1 MAVVGLTRLL
11 VVNAGS
17 SSTRL
22 TILGPDDGVEES
34 LHLPPAGNDEAEAA
48 LDALIARA
56 RPQASVHRIVHG
68 GPWFTGAVL
77 VDASTEDRLRALG
90 ELAPLHVPPALRL
103 VDQVRAAMP
112 DRPAVACFDTGF
124 FADLPDE
131 TATYPLPSEWRAH
144 WSIRRYGFHGLSHAW
159 VASQLDRVLAGT
171 ADTAGTAGT
180 ARTAGTATPGD
191 RTRVVSAHLG
201 AGASLAALHGG
212 RPVDTTMGFT
222 PLDGLVMATRP
233 GSVDPGILV
242 HLLRVG
248 EVTLEQ
254 LEDGLEHHSGLV
266 ALAGNADLARVIER
280 AGAGDATASLAYRVM
295 LHRLRAGIAAMAA
308 SLGGIDALVFT
319 GGAGEASSQ
328 LRADTCAGLDFLGID
343 LDERA
348 NTDLQGEGVVSA
360 GGPVTVAVVRARE
373 DLEMSRQAR
382 ALLDRTG

>member
-1 MAVVGLTRLL
+1 MAVAGVTRLL

-22 TILGPDDGVEES
+22 TVLGPDDDVEES
-34 LHLPPAGNDEAEAA
+34 LHLPPAGNDEAEEA

-68 GPWFTGAVL
+68 GPWFTGAVV
-77 VDASTEDRLRALG
+77 VDTSTEDRLRALS
-90 ELAPLHVPPALRL
+90 ELAPLHVPPALSL

-112 DRPAVACFDTGF
+112 GRPAVACFDTGF
-124 FADLPDE
+124 FAGLPDE
-131 TATYPLPSEWRAH
+131 SATYPLPSEWRAH

-159 VASQLDRVLAGT
+159 VAGQLGRVLAGT
-171 ADTAGTAGT
+171 TAVTGVTGVARDAGPADGA
-180 ARTAGTATPGD
+180 
-191 RTRVVSAHLG
+191 RVVSAHLG

-233 GSVDPGILV
+233 GSVDPGIIV

-248 EVTLEQ
+248 EVTLDQ

-280 AGAGDATASLAYRVM
+280 ARDGDATASLANRVM

-319 GGAGEASSQ
+319 GGAG
-328 LRADTCAGLDFLGID
+328 
-343 LDERA
+343 
-348 NTDLQGEGVVSA
+348 
-360 GGPVTVAVVRARE
+360 
-373 DLEMSRQAR
+373 
-382 ALLDRTG
+382 

>member
-1 MAVVGLTRLL
+1 MAVAGLTRLL

-22 TILGPDDGVEES
+22 TVLGPDDGVEES
-34 LHLPPAGNDEAEAA
+34 LHLPPAGSDEAEAA

-171 ADTAGTAGT
+171 AGTAW
-180 ARTAGTATPGD
+180 TATPGD

-328 LRADTCAGLDFLGID
+328 LRADTCAGLGFLGIG
-343 LDERA
+343 LDDRA

-373 DLEMSRQAR
+373 DLEMARQAR
-382 ALLDRTG
+382 ALADRLG

>member
-1 MAVVGLTRLL
+1 MIRLL

-103 VDQVRAAMP
+103 VDQVRSAMP

-131 TATYPLPSEWRAH
+131 AATYPLPSEWRVR
-144 WSIRRYGFHGLSHAW
+144 SGIRRYGFHGLSHAW

-171 ADTAGTAGT
+171 AGTAW
-180 ARTAGTATPGD
+180 TATPGD

-280 AGAGDATASLAYRVM
+280 AVAGDATASLAYRVM